1 MNLYTA
7 AQSRELDR
15 LTIEG
20 EGIAGIRLMARAG
33 RAALQ
38 ALLMRWPQVECLHI
52 FCGAGNNGGDGYIV
66 AELAQQRGIPVHLY
80 QLPAPD
86 RITGD
91 AALARQRALAAG
103 VTINQ
108 LGDALPPLTGG
119 VVIDALLG
127 TGISG
132 AVREP
137 YAAVITHINASQLPV
152 VALDIP
158 SGLCSD
164 TGSVLGVAVVAD
176 LTVTFIGRK
185 QGLYTASGPEHCGPV
200 EYADLKVPAAVFA
213 QVPAAVRV
221 MNLDQV
227 LSAMP
232 PRPLNSHKGMFGNVL
247 VVGGDT
253 GMGGAALMAG
263 EAAARCGAGLVS
275 VATRA
280 EHVAAIITRR
290 PEIMARGVQ
299 VPADMESLLQRA
311 TVVAVGPGLGN
322 TPWSEQMFCA
332 ASLSAVP
339 QVLDADALTLLAGG
353 RLLEVQPRADRVITP
368 HPGEAARLLGIST
381 AAVQADRF
389 AAARALQQRYGGVV
403 VLKGVGSLVCDEQS
417 LWLSPY
423 GNPGMASG
431 GMGDVLTGVIAA
443 LLGQGLSPAAAACAG
458 VCLHGR
464 AADLAAQEGGRG
476 LLATDLLPQLRA
488 LVDTPA

>member
-7 AQSRELDR
+7 AQTRELDR

-38 ALLMRWPQVECLHI
+38 ALLERWPQVECLHI

-66 AELAQQRGIPVHLY
+66 AELAQQRGIPVQLY
-80 QLPAPD
+80 QLPDPD
-86 RITGD
+86 RVTGD

-103 VTINQ
+103 VVINQ
-108 LGDALPPLTGG
+108 LGNALPALTGG
-119 VVIDALLG
+119 VVVDALLG
-127 TGISG
+127 TGLNG
-132 AVREP
+132 AVREQ
-137 YAAVITHINASQLPV
+137 YAAVINHINASQLPV
-152 VALDIP
+152 MALDIP

-164 TGSVLGVAVVAD
+164 TGCVLGVAIVAAV
-176 LTVTFIGRK
+176 TITFIGRK
-185 QGLYTASGPEHCGPV
+185 QGLYTAAGPEHCGPV
-200 EYADLKVPAAVFA
+200 EYADLSVPVAVFE
-213 QVPAAVRV
+213 QVPASVQV
-221 MNLDQV
+221 MDIEQMLAP
-227 LSAMP
+227 LS

-247 VVGGDT
+247 VVGGDI

-280 EHVAAIITRR
+280 EHVAAIITRC

-299 VPADMESLLQRA
+299 VAADMGSLLQRA
-311 TVVAVGPGLGN
+311 TVVAVGPGLG
-322 TPWSEQMFCA
+322 TGPWSEQMFCA
-332 ASLSAVP
+332 AALSAVP
-339 QVLDADALTLLAGG
+339 QVLDADALTLLASG
-353 RLLEVQPRADRVITP
+353 RLLEVQPRANRVITP
-368 HPGEAARLLGIST
+368 HPGEAARLLGINT
-381 AAVQADRF
+381 AEVQADRF
-389 AAARALQQRYGGVV
+389 AAVQALQQRYGGVV
-403 VLKGVGSLVCDEQS
+403 VLKGVGSLVCDGQNI
-417 LWLSPY
+417 WLSPY

-443 LLGQGLSPAAAACAG
+443 LLGQGLSPPAAACAG

-476 LLATDLLPQLRA
+476 LLATDLLPLLRA